1 MKFCRTVVRLMP
13 AALLLCC
20 LTVQAD
26 ASHSAYTLRTGSH
39 DKYLDGT
46 PSGAYQPSAALTR
59 AQAASIVYGLMEQPP
74 AVRYG
79 GFADVPAGAWYEQAA
94 EALAAAGILPPDD
107 TGRFRPSE
115 PITRAECA
123 VMLSHFLPPPQAVLS
138 FADLP
143 ADAPEAGAV
152 SAAAGQGL
160 LSADDAGNFRPA
172 DPVTRAEAA
181 VIFNRLLGRA
191 PNPSELMST
200 PEMRVFADVPV
211 NHWAYADILEATT
224 THSYVPVTG
233 SQFERWTDFQREE
246 ARIADGFHNIDGWLY
261 FARDGRYVAA
271 ETVGNFTFDENGR
284 WTTGNSALDETL
296 AGIVRAQIKDD
307 MSRDEKLRILYNY
320 IRDNFTYIKRGLVS
334 KEQTGWQS
342 EYAAS
347 FFADGRGNCFS
358 FAAAFQ
364 QLCRSIG
371 VDAVTVVGNLGKNR
385 QPHGWVE
392 ITLDGVAA
400 VYDPEIEMVYRG
412 RGRTYDM
419 FRFQYSAAPFDY
431 WK

>member
-1 MKFCRTVVRLMP
+1 MKFCRAAARLLP
-13 AALLLCC
+13 AALLAGC
-20 LTVQAD
+20 LTVQAC
-26 ASHSAYTLRTGSH
+26 AAFPAYTLRTGSH

-46 PSGAYQPSAALTR
+46 PSGAFQPSAALTR
-59 AQAASIVYGLMEQPP
+59 AQAAAIVYGLMEQPP

-94 EALAAAGILPPDD
+94 EALSAAGILPPDGS
-107 TGRFRPSE
+107 GRFRPNDA
-115 PITRAECA
+115 ITRAECA
-123 VMLSHFLPPPQAVLS
+123 VMLSHFLPPTRQTLS

-143 ADAPEAGAV
+143 GDAPEAGAV

-160 LSADDAGNFRPA
+160 LSTDDAGNIRPS

-181 VIFNRLLGRA
+181 VLFNRMLGRA

-211 NHWAYADILEATT
+211 SHWAYADILEATT
-224 THSYVPVTG
+224 THSFVPVAG
-233 SQFERWTDFQREE
+233 SRFERWTDFQREVP
-246 ARIADGFHNIDGWLY
+246 RIADGFHNVDGWLY
-261 FARDGRYVAA
+261 FARNGQYVAA

-284 WTTGNSALDETL
+284 WTTGSPALDETL
-296 AGIVRAQIKDD
+296 AGIVRAQTNEA
-307 MSRDEKLRILYNY
+307 MSRDEKLRALYNY
-320 IRDNFTYIKRGLVS
+320 VRDNFTYIKRELVS
-334 KEQTGWQS
+334 KEQSGWQTA
-342 EYAAS
+342 YAAS

-364 QLCRSIG
+364 QLCRAVG
-371 VDAVTVVGNLGKNR
+371 VDAVTVVGQLGKNH

-392 ITLDGVAA
+392 ITLDGTAA